1 MNKYENYIVETQDI
15 YETKIKF
22 SPRSGIIS
30 GCAAVASSFL
40 LHFGIGVDLI
50 PAIGFS
56 ALAAITAF
64 FLTGLTTVPTKNV
77 IGEKVKIR
85 LNDMSFSEYSN
96 IIKENPAK
104 KAVLDYDET
113 TDEYFIWCYFID

>member
-22 SPRSGIIS
+22 SPKSGIIS

-50 PAIGFS
+50 PAIGTS

-64 FLTGLTTVPTKNV
+64 LLTGWTTVPTEKV
-77 IGEKVKIR
+77 IGKRVKFR
-85 LNDMSFSEYSN
+85 LNDMSFSEYGN
-96 IIKENPAK
+96 MVKESHARK
-104 KAVLDYDET
+104 TALDYDET
-113 TDEYFIWCYFID
+113 TNEYFVWCDFID